1 VQEQRMSYEDDYQVT
16 SKFSEHT
23 HDFLS
28 SHLIAPTPVNYSVIY
43 LYISNE
49 NEMLSAAIDKKLKQK
64 KLITVNFMADLFKRY
79 VSFSQQIENN
89 VLAPLEQTLTTTLE
103 QINKQVNTEDKAVNN
118 LQKLDTILAN
128 SKNNTSIDNI
138 VSYLFNTINRTKAQH
153 QALSQKLTTT
163 QQEINQL
170 KDKLAASRQEALVD
184 SLTGLLNRRGCD
196 EKLKKLDHTETHS
209 SLAIDIDHFKKVN
222 DTFGHFIGDK
232 VIQRIAKTIQSHIGE
247 QDIAVRFGGEEF
259 MVVMANT
266 PITEAKR
273 IAEKIRISISKM
285 KLKQKETNTYLPP
298 ISVSIGIAQNDNIS
312 EWTTLFEQADSALYQ
327 AKSSGRN
334 CCICA

>member
-1 VQEQRMSYEDDYQVT
+1 MSFEDDYQIT

-49 NEMLSAAIDKKLKQK
+49 NEMLSAAIDKKLQQG
-64 KLITVNFMADLFKRY
+64 KLITVNFIADLFKRY
-79 VSFSQQIENN
+79 VSFSQQIENT
-89 VLAPLEQTLTTTLE
+89 VLAPFEETLSKTLE
-103 QINKQVNTEDKAVNN
+103 QISKQVSNEDKAVNN
-118 LQKLDTILAN
+118 LQKLDKILAK
-128 SKNNTSIDNI
+128 SKNNTAMDNI
-138 VSYLFNTINRTKAQH
+138 VNYLFNTINNTKAQH
-153 QALSQKLTTT
+153 ETLSKKLTIT
-163 QQEINQL
+163 QKEINQL
-170 KDKLAASRQEALVD
+170 KDKLASSRQEALVD

-196 EKLKKLDHTETHS
+196 EKLHKLDHADTHS

-232 VIQRIAKTIQSHIGE
+232 VIQHIAKTIQSHIGE
-247 QDIAVRFGGEEF
+247 KDIAVRFGGEEF
-259 MVVMANT
+259 VVVIANT
-266 PITEAKR
+266 AIDEAQR
-273 IAEKIRISISKM
+273 IAEKIRVSISKM
-285 KLKQKETNTYLPP
+285 KLKQRDTNTYLPP

-312 EWTTLFEQADSALYQ
+312 EWNALFEQADNALYQ

-334 CCICA
+334 CCICI

>member
-1 VQEQRMSYEDDYQVT
+1 MSFEDDYQVT

-49 NEMLSAAIDKKLKQK
+49 NELLSAAVDKKLQQG
-64 KLITVNFMADLFKRY
+64 KLITADFIADLFKRY
-79 VSFSQQIENN
+79 VSFTQQIENT
-89 VLAPLEQTLTTTLE
+89 VLAPFEQTLSKTLE
-103 QINKQVNTEDKAVNN
+103 QINKQVSIEDKAANN
-118 LQKLDTILAN
+118 LQKLDKILAD
-128 SKNNTSIDNI
+128 SKNNTSMDNI
-138 VSYLFNTINRTKAQH
+138 VSYLFNTINNTKDQH
-153 QALSQKLTTT
+153 EALSQKLTTT

-196 EKLKKLDHTETHS
+196 EKLQNLDHADTHS
-209 SLAIDIDHFKKVN
+209 SLAIDIDHFKKIN

-232 VIQRIAKTIQSHIGE
+232 VIQRIAKTIQSHINE

-259 MVVMANT
+259 VVIMANT
-266 PITEAKR
+266 PMAEAKR
-273 IAEKIRISISKM
+273 IAEKIRVSISKM
-285 KLKQKETNTYLPP
+285 KLKQRETNTYLPP

-312 EWTTLFEQADSALYQ
+312 EWTALFEQADSALYQ
-327 AKSSGRN
+327 AKNSGRN